1 MIYYTETKI
10 GRKSIYKKVIADDT
24 GNVLSEREVEIPL
37 YRIDR
42 NGQPFYLLYDDEMNV
57 LSEPSS
63 YLNFELR
70 GSLNTKNRCANALRL
85 LYVFLSL
92 ANYDVRHLGQ
102 EQLNELIRFL
112 QGLNSN
118 PEAFRTETTRSNDTV
133 NGYLSVYRSFF
144 RKKHI
149 RSEALFD
156 AKITREEM
164 TFDDDFKGAVE
175 RIRYTNNLRTSDP
188 NAHTV
193 PKYISPDEFER
204 LYRLAIAKKD
214 IRAMIIMRLMYCY
227 GLRLGEVLGLTIE
240 DLHETHRD
248 NQLVPTIILRN
259 RISDKDY
266 QYAKNLGHV
275 EKPETYRSKEYTK
288 SKAVVIIDYSL
299 YEMIFDY
306 ISDVHSVVMEKHP
319 DRYEKGIADIVSWRD
334 APEYNH
340 YIFLSDAGTVLSG
353 QTWGNYLKKYFVEA
367 GIDLDLGYRENNL
380 SHRFRHGFAMLHAH
394 YRKEPVNAL
403 QLKLMM
409 RHKSLSST
417 MKYFNPTQEEE
428 FKIKEEFVNELETL
442 IPSLKEGVELFEQ

>member
-10 GRKSIYKKVIADDT
+10 GRKSIYKKVIADDS

-42 NGQPFYLLYDDEMNV
+42 NGQPFYLLYDDEMKV

-63 YLNFELR
+63 YLNFELS

-288 SKAVVIIDYSL
+288 SKAVVVIDYSL

-319 DRYEKGIADIVSWRD
+319 DRYEKGVADIVSLRD

-394 YRKEPVNAL
+394 YRKEPVHAL

>member
-156 AKITREEM
+156 AKITRE
-164 TFDDDFKGAVE
+164 G
-175 RIRYTNNLRTSDP
+175 
-188 NAHTV
+188 
-193 PKYISPDEFER
+193 
-204 LYRLAIAKKD
+204 
-214 IRAMIIMRLMYCY
+214 
-227 GLRLGEVLGLTIE
+227 
-240 DLHETHRD
+240 
-248 NQLVPTIILRN
+248 
-259 RISDKDY
+259 
-266 QYAKNLGHV
+266 
-275 EKPETYRSKEYTK
+275 
-288 SKAVVIIDYSL
+288 
-299 YEMIFDY
+299 
-306 ISDVHSVVMEKHP
+306 
-319 DRYEKGIADIVSWRD
+319 
-334 APEYNH
+334 
-340 YIFLSDAGTVLSG
+340 
-353 QTWGNYLKKYFVEA
+353 
-367 GIDLDLGYRENNL
+367 
-380 SHRFRHGFAMLHAH
+380 
-394 YRKEPVNAL
+394 
-403 QLKLMM
+403 
-409 RHKSLSST
+409 
-417 MKYFNPTQEEE
+417 
-428 FKIKEEFVNELETL
+428 
-442 IPSLKEGVELFEQ
+442 

>member
-1 MIYYTETKI
+1 MIYYTEAKI
-10 GRKSIYKKVIADDT
+10 GRKSIYKKVIADDS

-63 YLNFELR
+63 YLNFELS

-156 AKITREEM
+156 AKIIREEM
-164 TFDDDFKGAVE
+164 TFNDDFKGAIE

-240 DLHETHRD
+240 DLQETHRD
-248 NQLVPTIILRN
+248 NQLVR
-259 RISDKDY
+259 
-266 QYAKNLGHV
+266 Q
-275 EKPETYRSKEYTK
+275 
-288 SKAVVIIDYSL
+288 
-299 YEMIFDY
+299 
-306 ISDVHSVVMEKHP
+306 
-319 DRYEKGIADIVSWRD
+319 
-334 APEYNH
+334 
-340 YIFLSDAGTVLSG
+340 LS
-353 QTWGNYLKKYFVEA
+353 
-367 GIDLDLGYRENNL
+367 
-380 SHRFRHGFAMLHAH
+380 
-394 YRKEPVNAL
+394 
-403 QLKLMM
+403 
-409 RHKSLSST
+409 
-417 MKYFNPTQEEE
+417 
-428 FKIKEEFVNELETL
+428 
-442 IPSLKEGVELFEQ
+442 

>member
-10 GRKSIYKKVIADDT
+10 GRKSIYKKVIADDS

-63 YLNFELR
+63 YLNYELR

-240 DLHETHRD
+240 DLQETHRD

-275 EKPETYRSKEYTK
+275 DKPETYRSKEYTK
-288 SKAVVIIDYSL
+288 SKAVVVIDYSL

-319 DRYEKGIADIVSWRD
+319 DRYKKGVADIVSWRD